1 MRKAVAVLVLI
12 ASLVSVLSII
22 PAIAG
27 TIEETY
33 MEPYKVTVK
42 GAEQGDPG
50 DQLRLGVMYSD
61 GVYVETDQVAALKWF
76 ILAVERFPESETEGR
91 NLAVSMRDGTITRL
105 TPAQVA
111 EAKRLAREWKPKKGE

>member
-1 MRKAVAVLVLI
+1 MPKAVAVLVLI
-12 ASLVSVLSII
+12 VSLLIYLPTV

-76 ILAVERFPESETEGR
+76 ILAAERFPESDKEGR
-91 NLAVSMRDGTITRL
+91 NLAVSMRDGTISRL

-111 EAKRLAREWKPKKGE
+111 EAKRLAREWKPKKGK